1 MRITTQMLNET
12 AKKAG
17 IPLNTTTLLDY
28 INKDGDDVSSL
39 LSGVNGSSSSSSLLK
54 AKVSLN
60 SYEDIKDG
68 ASELEE
74 SVSKLADEEGAVFEK
89 AKADNDTS
97 ELVSLIEKTVEN
109 YNSLLEAL
117 QKSTSSLDIF
127 YAKSL
132 KELPESVSEELA
144 AIGITINKD
153 GTLEAESEK
162 LKKADIDALEN
173 IFGSSSEF
181 TEKLLFVASRI
192 ENNAEVNI
200 ESVGSTYSQSANILS
215 SYESSKYDFLG

>member
-1 MRITTQMLNET
+1 MLNET

-39 LSGVNGSSSSSSLLK
+39 LSGVNSSSSSSSLLK
-54 AKVSLN
+54 AKVSVN
-60 SYEDIKDG
+60 SYEDIKDS

-74 SVSKLADEEGAVFEK
+74 SVAKLADEEGDVFEK

-97 ELVSLIEKTVEN
+97 ELVSLIEETVEN

-117 QKSTSSLDIF
+117 QKSTSSLDLF

-144 AIGITINKD
+144 AIGITVNKD
-153 GTLEAESEK
+153 GTLEAEPEK

-192 ENNAEVNI
+192 ENNAEANI